1 MGLIIDSVSSDGFN
15 LNFMTT
21 GIAGDQLGHFRSGH
35 RDSGGAGETPAA
47 TTTHRLASEL
57 LA

>member
-1 MGLIIDSVSSDGFN
+1 MRLIIHSGISSGHIQ
-15 LNFMTT
+15 NFLTSGVT
-21 GIAGDQLGHFRSGH
+21 GINWGHFRSGH

-47 TTTHRLASEL
+47 TTSHRLASGL